1 LVKIIANNQV
11 GKKTENQEKSGKN
24 VENQLLKSGD
34 FLSGEKS
41 KTQES
46 SGQIRRFGKPAQE
59 IYEILLEQTIGGN
72 ENNIFTSELK

>member
-41 KTQES
+41 KNQES
-46 SGQIRRFGKPAQE
+46 PGQIRRFGKPVTYPTVNVF
-59 IYEILLEQTIGGN
+59 IRKN
-72 ENNIFTSELK
+72 E